1 MCPWNLGKAKG
12 MKGTVMD
19 NVKRPSPTIPDGTRL
34 QPSKSS
40 GSVQDSRAAF
50 TSILSNLAPTKNAAV
65 SSSQAVPT
73 SAPHA
78 AGSARGLFDLFSGQ
92 AKPRFHERA
101 LGLRAYRQELL
112 ASNIANADTPGYKAV
127 DIDINNAI
135 KSGATVDSGVALKYE
150 VQSQGNVDGNTV
162 DMDIARQKFAE
173 NALLYEFEVDRVKGF
188 YKSMDDLLKNTP
200 Y

>member
-1 MCPWNLGKAKG
+1 ME
-12 MKGTVMD
+12 
-19 NVKRPSPTIPDGTRL
+19 NVRRPSLTVTEGSKL

-40 GSVQDSRAAF
+40 ASTLDSRAAF
-50 TSILSNLAPTKNAAV
+50 ENVLNNLPPAENAPVSTSQVTPASRV
-65 SSSQAVPT
+65 
-73 SAPHA
+73 
-78 AGSARGLFDLFSGQ
+78 AGPAGGLFELFSGQ

-127 DIDINNAI
+127 DIDINGAI
-135 KSGATVDSGVALKYE
+135 KNGANVDSGVELKYE
-150 VQSQGNVDGNTV
+150 VQSQGNIDGNTV